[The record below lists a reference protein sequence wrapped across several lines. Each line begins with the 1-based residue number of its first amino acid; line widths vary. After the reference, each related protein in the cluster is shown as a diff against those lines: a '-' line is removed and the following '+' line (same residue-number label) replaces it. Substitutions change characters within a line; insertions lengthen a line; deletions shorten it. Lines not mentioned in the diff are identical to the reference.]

1 LHVDDDMTPGDN
13 STVADRVASVRQRIA
28 DAGGKNVELIA
39 VTKTFDVSAM
49 VSAFDSG
56 CDGVGENY
64 AQELIAK
71 AKLLPIEK
79 RLPVHFIGRLQTN
92 KIKALIEVVDI
103 WQSVDRPEL
112 IKEIAKRSA
121 TAKSQAK
128 IMLQVNSTNEMDK
141 GGCQPAEVEELLR
154 LAIESKISVIGLMT
168 VGPTQNEPEL
178 TRQGFRLVRKLADD
192 LGLAQCSMGMTGDLE
207 IAVSEGAT
215 MIRVGSALFGARS

>member
-1 LHVDDDMTPGDN
+1 MTSGDS

>member
-1 LHVDDDMTPGDN
+1 MTPDDI
-13 STVADRVASVRQRIA
+13 SLVASRVALVRKRIA
-28 DAGGKNVELIA
+28 DAGGQNVKLIA

-64 AQELIAK
+64 AQELVAK
-71 AKLLPIEK
+71 AQLLPDEK

-92 KIKALIEVVDI
+92 KVKSLIGVVDT

-121 TAKSQAK
+121 NAKLQAK
-128 IMLQVNSTNEMDK
+128 IMLQVNSTNETDK
-141 GGCQPAEVEELLR
+141 GGCQPLEVEEMLR
-154 LAIESKISVIGLMT
+154 LSIESKINVIGLMT

-178 TRQGFRLVRKLADD
+178 TRQGFRLVRKLADQ

-207 IAVSEGAT
+207 IAVEEGAT
-215 MIRVGSALFGARS
+215 MIRIGSALFGARA

>member
-1 LHVDDDMTPGDN
+1 MHVDDDMTPGDN

>member
-1 LHVDDDMTPGDN
+1 MTPDDI
-13 STVADRVASVRQRIA
+13 SLVASRVALVRKRIA
-28 DAGGKNVELIA
+28 DAGGQNVKLIA

-64 AQELIAK
+64 AQELVAK
-71 AKLLPIEK
+71 AQLLPDEK

-92 KIKALIEVVDI
+92 KVKSLIGVVDT
-103 WQSVDRPEL
+103 WQSIDRPEL

-121 TAKSQAK
+121 NAKLQAK
-128 IMLQVNSTNEMDK
+128 IMLQVNSTNETDK
-141 GGCQPAEVEELLR
+141 GGCQPLEVEEMLR
-154 LAIESKISVIGLMT
+154 LSIESKINVIGLMT

-178 TRQGFRLVRKLADD
+178 TRQGFRLVRKLADQ

-207 IAVSEGAT
+207 IAVDEGAT
-215 MIRVGSALFGARS
+215 MIRIGSALFVARA

>member
-1 LHVDDDMTPGDN
+1 MTSGD
-13 STVADRVASVRQRIA
+13 SSKVADRVASVRQRIA

-71 AKLLPIEK
+71 TKLLPIEK

-92 KIKALIEVVDI
+92 KIKALIDVVDI

-121 TAKSQAK
+121 TAKLQAK
-128 IMLQVNSTNEMDK
+128 IMLQVNSTNETDK
-141 GGCQPAEVEELLR
+141 GGCQPVEVEEMLR
-154 LAIESKISVIGLMT
+154 LAIESKINVIGLMT

-207 IAVSEGAT
+207 IAVAEGAT

>member
-1 LHVDDDMTPGDN
+1 MTPGDN

>member
-1 LHVDDDMTPGDN
+1 MTPDDI
-13 STVADRVASVRQRIA
+13 SLVASRVALVRKRIA
-28 DAGGKNVELIA
+28 DAGGQNVKLIA

-64 AQELIAK
+64 AQELVAK
-71 AKLLPIEK
+71 AQLLPDEK

-92 KIKALIEVVDI
+92 KVKSLIGVVDT
-103 WQSVDRPEL
+103 WQSIDRPEL

-121 TAKSQAK
+121 NAKLQAK
-128 IMLQVNSTNEMDK
+128 IMLQVNSTNETDK
-141 GGCQPAEVEELLR
+141 GGCQPLEVEEMLR
-154 LAIESKISVIGLMT
+154 LSIESKINVIGLMT

-178 TRQGFRLVRKLADD
+178 TRQGFRLVRKLADQ

-207 IAVSEGAT
+207 IAVEEGAT
-215 MIRVGSALFGARS
+215 MIRIGSALFGARA